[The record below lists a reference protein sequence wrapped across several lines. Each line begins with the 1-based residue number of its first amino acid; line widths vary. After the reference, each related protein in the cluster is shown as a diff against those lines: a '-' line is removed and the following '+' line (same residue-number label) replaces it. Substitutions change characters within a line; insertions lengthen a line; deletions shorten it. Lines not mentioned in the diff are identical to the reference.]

1 VDGGLHQP
9 PGSRL
14 RRLQRELEALYDLPL
29 GPDVEQFVC
38 DEGHARAIAG
48 DAITARREALIVVEH
63 GDEVEVGLYV
73 DPALRTPHSRFDAVC
88 VLAEGVSHFVY
99 LEFRSCRGREVS
111 ELELELQ
118 AEVDKYALALVRDP
132 SERLPS
138 RSRRLRRR
146 LFEDAAFLDPQGSER
161 GERYRLATK
170 MASAYARSLERRY
183 GDAGDLSSM
192 ARELRRFYRLGEREK
207 LAHVARAA

>member
-1 VDGGLHQP
+1 M
-9 PGSRL
+9 L

-38 DEGHARAIAG
+38 DEAEARAIAG
-48 DAITARREALIVVEH
+48 DAVTARREALIVVER
-63 GDEVEVGLYV
+63 GDDVSVGLYV
-73 DPALRTPHSRFDAVC
+73 DPALRTPSHFDAVC

-99 LEFRSCRGREVS
+99 LEFRSCRGRDMS

-132 SERLPS
+132 RRLSS

-146 LFEDAAFLDPQGSER
+146 LFEEAAFLDPEGTER

-170 MASAYARSLERRY
+170 VASSYARFLERRFVD
-183 GDAGDLSSM
+183 GGDLDSLT
-192 ARELRRFYRLGEREK
+192 RELRRFYRLGEREK
-207 LAHVARAA
+207 LEHVARAA

>member
-1 VDGGLHQP
+1 M
-9 PGSRL
+9 L

-38 DEGHARAIAG
+38 DEAEARAIAG
-48 DAITARREALIVVEH
+48 DAVTARREALIVVER
-63 GDEVEVGLYV
+63 GEDVSVGLYV
-73 DPALRTPHSRFDAVC
+73 DPALREGAHFDAVC

-132 SERLPS
+132 SGRLSS

-146 LFEDAAFLDPQGSER
+146 LFERAAFLDPEGTER
-161 GERYRLATK
+161 GERYRLASRVA
-170 MASAYARSLERRY
+170 ASYARFLERRFVD
-183 GDAGDLSSM
+183 GGDLDAL

-207 LAHVARAA
+207 LARVAREAA

>member
-1 VDGGLHQP
+1 MN
-9 PGSRL
+9 L

-38 DEGHARAIAG
+38 DEDEARAVAG
-48 DAITARREALIVVEH
+48 EGVTARREALIVVEDGH
-63 GDEVEVGLYV
+63 DVSVGLYV
-73 DPALRTPHSRFDAVC
+73 DPALRDPRSQFDAVC

-118 AEVDKYALALVRDP
+118 AEVDKYALSLVREP
-132 SERLPS
+132 ARLSS

-146 LFEDAAFLDPQGSER
+146 LFEHAAYLDPEESER
-161 GERYRLATK
+161 GARYRLATK
-170 MASAYARSLERRY
+170 VASAYARFLERRFV
-183 GDAGDLSSM
+183 DAGDLASL

-207 LAHVARAA
+207 LAHVAREAA

>member
-1 VDGGLHQP
+1 M
-9 PGSRL
+9 L

-38 DEGHARAIAG
+38 DEDQARAIAG
-48 DAITARREALIVVEH
+48 DAITARREALIVVER
-63 GDEVEVGLYV
+63 GEDVSVGLYV
-73 DPALRTPHSRFDAVC
+73 DPALRSPHSHFDAVC

-99 LEFRSCRGREVS
+99 LEFRACRGGDVD

-118 AEVDKYALALVRDP
+118 AEVDKYALAMVRDP
-132 SERLPS
+132 SERLSS

-146 LFEDAAFLDPQGSER
+146 LFEASVYLDPEGSER

-170 MASAYARSLERRY
+170 VASAYARFLERRFV
-183 GDAGDLSSM
+183 DAGDLGSL

-207 LAHVARAA
+207 LEHVAREAA

>member
-1 VDGGLHQP
+1 MM
-9 PGSRL
+9 L

-38 DEGHARAIAG
+38 DEERARAIAG
-48 DAITARREALIVVEH
+48 DAVTARREALIVVER
-63 GDEVEVGLYV
+63 GDDVSVGLYV
-73 DPALRTPHSRFDAVC
+73 DPALRTARSQFDAVC

-111 ELELELQ
+111 ELELEVQ

-146 LFEDAAFLDPQGSER
+146 LFEEAAAYFDPVGSER
-161 GERYRLATK
+161 GERYRTATRV
-170 MASAYARSLERRY
+170 ASAYARFLERRFV
-183 GDAGDLSSM
+183 DAGDLGSL
-192 ARELRRFYRLGEREK
+192 ARELRRFYRLGEREN
-207 LAHVARAA
+207 LERVAREAA

>member
-1 VDGGLHQP
+1 L
-9 PGSRL
+9 L

-29 GPDVEQFVC
+29 GPDVERFVC
-38 DEGHARAIAG
+38 DEEQARAIAG
-48 DAITARREALIVVEH
+48 DAVTARREALIVVER
-63 GDEVEVGLYV
+63 GEDVSVGLYV
-73 DPALRTPHSRFDAVC
+73 DPALRAPRSHFDAVC

-132 SERLPS
+132 PARIWS

-146 LFEDAAFLDPQGSER
+146 LFEQAAFVDPEGSER

-170 MASAYARSLERRY
+170 VAATYARSLERRFVA
-183 GDAGDLSSM
+183 AGDLEAL

-207 LAHVARAA
+207 LAHVAREAA

>member
-1 VDGGLHQP
+1 M
-9 PGSRL
+9 L

-38 DEGHARAIAG
+38 TEEAARALAG
-48 DAITARREALIVVEH
+48 DAITERREALIVVER
-63 GDEVEVGLYV
+63 GDDVEVGLYV
-73 DPALRTPHSRFDAVC
+73 DPTLREPRSHFDAVC

-99 LEFRSCRGREVS
+99 LEFRSGRGRVVS

-118 AEVDKYALALVRDP
+118 AEVDKYALSLVRAP
-132 SERLPS
+132 SERLSS

-146 LFEDAAFLDPQGSER
+146 LFEQTAFLDPEGSER
-161 GERYRLATK
+161 GERYRLASR
-170 MASAYARSLERRY
+170 MASAYARFLERRFV
-183 GDAGDLSSM
+183 DAGDLRAM

-207 LAHVARAA
+207 LEHVAREAA

>member
-1 VDGGLHQP
+1 M
-9 PGSRL
+9 L

-38 DEGHARAIAG
+38 DEDQARAIAG
-48 DAITARREALIVVEH
+48 DAITARREALIVVER
-63 GDEVEVGLYV
+63 GEDVSVGLYV
-73 DPALRTPHSRFDAVC
+73 DPALRSPHSHFDAVC

-99 LEFRSCRGREVS
+99 LEFRSCRGRDVS

-118 AEVDKYALALVRDP
+118 AEVDKYALAMVRDP
-132 SERLPS
+132 SERLSS

-146 LFEDAAFLDPQGSER
+146 LFEASVYLDPEGSVR

-170 MASAYARSLERRY
+170 VASAYARFLERRFV
-183 GDAGDLSSM
+183 DAGDLGSL
-192 ARELRRFYRLGEREK
+192 ARELRRFYRLSEREK
-207 LAHVARAA
+207 LEHVAREAA

>member
-1 VDGGLHQP
+1 MLV
-9 PGSRL
+9 
-14 RRLQRELEALYDLPL
+14 
-29 GPDVEQFVC
+29 
-38 DEGHARAIAG
+38 
-48 DAITARREALIVVEH
+48 TARREALIVVER
-63 GDEVEVGLYV
+63 GDDVSVGLYI
-73 DPALRTPHSRFDAVC
+73 DPSLRAPHSRFDAVC

-132 SERLPS
+132 SDRLAS

-146 LFEDAAFLDPQGSER
+146 LFEEAAAYLDPEGSER

-170 MASAYARSLERRY
+170 VASAYARSLERRFV
-183 GDAGDLSSM
+183 DAGDLSSL

-207 LAHVARAA
+207 LEHVAREAA